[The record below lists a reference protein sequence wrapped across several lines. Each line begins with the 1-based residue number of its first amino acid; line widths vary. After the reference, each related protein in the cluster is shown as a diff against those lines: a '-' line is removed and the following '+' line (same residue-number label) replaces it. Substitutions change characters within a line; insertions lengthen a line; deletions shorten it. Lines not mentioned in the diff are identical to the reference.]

1 MIDNNTKKGTF
12 LNLILAVLLTA
23 AFVAGVRLFYVF
35 TYGVI
40 DDPFIETV
48 LSGAYTGELDAH
60 VVYIKYPLAWILK
73 TLFSIWPKVNWH
85 FHLLTGCF
93 GASAFLVTFR
103 ICSNVKKI
111 INKILLSILFLLLFL
126 FCLARLYTTAH

>member
-103 ICSNVKKI
+103 RFSHQICLGGADV
-111 INKILLSILFLLLFL
+111 
-126 FCLARLYTTAH
+126 